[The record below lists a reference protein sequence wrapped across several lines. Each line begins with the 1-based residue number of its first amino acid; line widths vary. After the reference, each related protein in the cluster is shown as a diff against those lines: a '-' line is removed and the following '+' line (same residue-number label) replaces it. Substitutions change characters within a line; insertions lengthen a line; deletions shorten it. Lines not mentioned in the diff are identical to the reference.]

1 MANLSIIIE
10 NQFLMFLR
18 GSRLKKVTPKK
29 MLERLP
35 VALAQVKS
43 GNNLNKI
50 MQIVC
55 SLYQSKETTKY
66 TIA

>member
-1 MANLSIIIE
+1 
-10 NQFLMFLR
+10 MFLR